1 MLLENLRKSI
11 QIRGLRSAPS
21 ENDFMESPTEWY
33 YAVGNEKRGPVSWHQ
48 LVQLAATGVLTVDN
62 LIWCEG
68 MNEWQVAE
76 LADGLWGEP
85 DWHYAQNGKQLD
97 PVNWVTLRRMAREG
111 TLQLKDLL
119 WHESLPDWIEAAR
132 VEDLFPKK
140 AGPPPILKNAADKF
154 EIPQPAESIRQAN
167 DPTAVHRPT
176 QADSPVDVDRLKSL
190 GVNLLTR
197 AKDVGKSATE
207 AAVAKVTEVAKK
219 AKQVATEHG
228 AKAVEKASEAAKV
241 ARHAIR
247 HRASQSSLSKEGADR
262 AVGLR
267 REQAGA
273 VAWQG

>member
-132 VEDLFPKK
+132 VPRCCRESLNRRPLASAPTPTDDLVPY
-140 AGPPPILKNAADKF
+140 DDC
-154 EIPQPAESIRQAN
+154 ER
-167 DPTAVHRPT
+167 
-176 QADSPVDVDRLKSL
+176 
-190 GVNLLTR
+190 LTR
-197 AKDVGKSATE
+197 SWWL
-207 AAVAKVTEVAKK
+207 
-219 AKQVATEHG
+219 
-228 AKAVEKASEAAKV
+228 
-241 ARHAIR
+241 I
-247 HRASQSSLSKEGADR
+247 
-262 AVGLR
+262 
-267 REQAGA
+267 
-273 VAWQG
+273 